1 MKHNSNFA
9 YDLEIGQEG
18 EQKIAMILG
27 SPVEKIE
34 VKRDLK
40 ANRTGNL
47 YFEYESRGKKSGIA
61 TTEADYIFIIVENSV
76 GGLFFETKKLREVLR
91 PLIPTHTKLGGDSNT
106 SKGILIK
113 ISELMKLYCSN

>member
-1 MKHNSNFA
+1 MEFNSNFE
-9 YDLEIGQEG
+9 YDLKIGQEG
-18 EQKIAMILG
+18 EQKIAMIFE

-40 ANRTGNL
+40 AIKTGNL

-61 TTEADYIFIIVENSV
+61 TTQAEYIFVIIEGSV
-76 GGLFFETKKLREVLR
+76 GGLFFETKKLRDVLR

-106 SKGILIK
+106 SKGILIS

>member
-1 MKHNSNFA
+1 
-9 YDLEIGQEG
+9 
-18 EQKIAMILG
+18 MILG

-40 ANRTGNL
+40 ANKTGNL